1 MNSSEKGVTIRETLK
16 VWSFKKILEIIML
29 LDFCLVETFTLLLL
43 WGEIEYYPVVYNQL
57 Y

>member
-29 LDFCLVETFTLLLL
+29 LDFCLVETFTLLL